1 MWEAQKFPYSYE
13 HAKVPLHYLQSWP
26 AGKEGTGHLVLV
38 YESAASGGHC
48 GLKSDNLKRMHA
60 PPKTFVRLESPNADR
75 FKRSTGPISKMI
87 ELAVFV
93 DEILYGSTKKKGTA
107 DPIASIQDIVFTYI
121 NSVSASKTVKRKTDR
136 ETESQRECERKTE
149 KELYEREGDR

>member
-1 MWEAQKFPYSYE
+1 
-13 HAKVPLHYLQSWP
+13 
-26 AGKEGTGHLVLV
+26 
-38 YESAASGGHC
+38 
-48 GLKSDNLKRMHA
+48 
-60 PPKTFVRLESPNADR
+60 
-75 FKRSTGPISKMI
+75 MI

-121 NSVSASKTVKRKTDR
+121 NSVSASKTVKSK
-136 ETESQRECERKTE
+136 TESQRECERKTE